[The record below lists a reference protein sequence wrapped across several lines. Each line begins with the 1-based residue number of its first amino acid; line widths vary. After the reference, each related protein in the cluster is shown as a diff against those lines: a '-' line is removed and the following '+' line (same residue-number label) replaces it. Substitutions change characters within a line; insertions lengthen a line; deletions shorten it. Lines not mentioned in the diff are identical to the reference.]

1 MPEKNYTSFRKKR
14 NFFGVEILTA
24 GYVAITS
31 VIVIVLWNRLDNPGS
46 FLLARMLIISGMFLA
61 YSATSMLN
69 FAPATAFVRVL
80 FSVGLITYWY
90 PETYEFN
97 KIFGNLDHVFA
108 SAEQSI
114 FGFQPALAFSKHF
127 SSEWISEAFY
137 MGYFFYFP
145 MMMFVILY
153 CFFYQR
159 EKFDKLTFIF
169 LGSFFLY
176 YFLFIFIPVTGPQ
189 FYFPVIGTENA
200 ENGFF
205 LNVGNYFYYNSELL
219 PVSGYGDGLF
229 NRCVRVL
236 QAMGERPTAAFP
248 SSHVGISTIL
258 MMWLYRNNKRIM
270 FIVFPLYA
278 LLCGATVYIKA
289 HYLIDVFAGFMSA
302 FAFYGLFALSFDK
315 LYGRRG
321 SVETGTPN
329 PTKQTTI

>member
-1 MPEKNYTSFRKKR
+1 MPEKNHSSFRKEK
-14 NFFGVEILTA
+14 NFFGVEILTV
-24 GYVAITS
+24 GYIAITS
-31 VIVIVLWNRLDNPGS
+31 VIVIVLWNRLDTPGS
-46 FLLARMLIISGMFLA
+46 FLLARMLIVSGMLLA
-61 YSATSMLN
+61 YSAATLFN
-69 FAPATAFVRVL
+69 FAPATTFVRIV
-80 FSVGLITYWY
+80 FSVGLISYWY

-97 KIFGNLDHVFA
+97 KIFRNLDHVFA
-108 SAEQSI
+108 SVEQSI

-127 SSEWISEAFY
+127 PSEWISETFY

-145 MMMFVILY
+145 MMIFVILY

-176 YFLFIFIPVTGPQ
+176 YLMFIFIPVAGPQ

-200 ENGFF
+200 ENGIFS
-205 LNVGNYFYYNSELL
+205 NVGNYFYYNNELL
-219 PVSGYGDGLF
+219 PVSGYRDGLF
-229 NRCVRVL
+229 NQCVRML
-236 QAMGERPTAAFP
+236 QAIGERPTAAFP

-258 MMWLYRNNKRIM
+258 MIWLYRNNKKIM
-270 FIVFPLYA
+270 FIVIPLYV

-302 FAFYGLFALSFDK
+302 FIFYGLFALSFDK
-315 LYGRRG
+315 LYGHRG
-321 SVETGTPN
+321 SAETGSPN

>member
-127 SSEWISEAFY
+127 SSE
-137 MGYFFYFP
+137 
-145 MMMFVILY
+145 
-153 CFFYQR
+153 
-159 EKFDKLTFIF
+159 
-169 LGSFFLY
+169 
-176 YFLFIFIPVTGPQ
+176 
-189 FYFPVIGTENA
+189 
-200 ENGFF
+200 
-205 LNVGNYFYYNSELL
+205 
-219 PVSGYGDGLF
+219 
-229 NRCVRVL
+229 
-236 QAMGERPTAAFP
+236 
-248 SSHVGISTIL
+248 
-258 MMWLYRNNKRIM
+258 
-270 FIVFPLYA
+270 
-278 LLCGATVYIKA
+278 
-289 HYLIDVFAGFMSA
+289 
-302 FAFYGLFALSFDK
+302 
-315 LYGRRG
+315 
-321 SVETGTPN
+321 
-329 PTKQTTI
+329 